1 MSVFSFLTTTN
12 VLHFQFF
19 PTRHVMVTPIK
30 TGNWSTK
37 LGGFDTNFSIS
48 LTNEKQ
54 IAIVTINQARGIGSV
69 FDASVDG
76 VDCLVGTQHD
86 GLEEALARAICQ
98 ILGVTRTILTIAL
111 CDYSPSSLKAALGEI
126 RKFQ

>member
-1 MSVFSFLTTTN
+1 
-12 VLHFQFF
+12 
-19 PTRHVMVTPIK
+19 MVTPIK

-48 LTNEKQ
+48 QTNEKQ